1 MWAAASSETAY
12 SGNWAGR
19 LRVIAVGPGLLVNL
33 VLGAI
38 ALAFYDDRVGVVQ
51 DTVEDGGGQCA
62 VVVED
67 LRPVFVSAVGGD
79 HHRCALVAL
88 ADELEKQVC
97 AVLVDRKVSELVDNQ
112 YGGLQVA
119 VELALEAAGGLG
131 RCQGVDNVAGRGEEH
146 RVSIHAGGVAESDRQ
161 VRFAKADVADQDDVG
176 LGCDEGQ
183 TEQVLDLRAVDLF
196 WPAPLEVIEGFEHG
210 EARVPDAA
218 LDAAVLAHRGLAL
231 NQLLQIIQV
240 RALLLGGSGGQGL
253 VVALDVVQVQTL
265 QLRVQSRQVSRGH
278 DRLPRRR

>member
-33 VLGAI
+33 VLGAV
-38 ALAFYDDRVGVVQ
+38 ALAFDDDRVGVVE
-51 DTVEDGGGQCA
+51 DAVEDGGGQGA

-79 HHRCALVAL
+79 HHRCTLVAL
-88 ADELEKQVC
+88 ADDLEQQVC
-97 AVLVDRKVSELVDNQ
+97 AVLVDRKVTELIDNQ
-112 YGGLQVA
+112 HGGLQVA
-119 VELALEAAGGLG
+119 VELALEAAGGRC
-131 RCQGVDNVAGRGEEH
+131 RCQGVDNVDGRGEEH
-146 RVSIHAGGVAESDRQ
+146 RVSMQAGGVAKSDRQ
-161 VRFAKADVADQDDVG
+161 VRLAEADVAYQDDVG

-196 WPAPLEVIEGFEHG
+196 GPTPLEVIEGFDHG
-210 EARVPDAA
+210 EARVPDPP

-240 RALLLGGSGGQGL
+240 RALLLGGFGGQGL
-253 VVALDVVQVQTL
+253 VVALNVVQLQTL
-265 QLRVQSRQVSRGH
+265 QLRVQSGQVTRGH